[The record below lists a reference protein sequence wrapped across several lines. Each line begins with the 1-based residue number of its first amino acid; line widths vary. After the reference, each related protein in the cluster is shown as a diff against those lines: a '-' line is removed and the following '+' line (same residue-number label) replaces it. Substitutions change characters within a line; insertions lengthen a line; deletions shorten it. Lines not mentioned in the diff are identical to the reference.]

1 MKTTD
6 AVLKFGSKVCMEAYA
21 LHKEG
26 NGAGTIASMFN
37 LSVNQADCAIDAGRA
52 LEEGEQFLI
61 QAVRKIANDR
71 YEQGWSAIVEAWSD
85 GDILEYL
92 SNANMDLP
100 KTLKAI
106 QEWVDIRA
114 EMEDNCRF

>member
-1 MKTTD
+1 MTPQELIEMTD
-6 AVLKFGSKVCMEAYA
+6 TPEKC
-21 LHKEG
+21 
-26 NGAGTIASMFN
+26 
-37 LSVNQADCAIDAGRA
+37 
-52 LEEGEQFLI
+52 EQLLI
-61 QAVRKIANDR
+61 QGIRKIAEYK

-92 SNANMDLP
+92 SNADMDLP

-106 QEWVDIRA
+106 QDWVDLRA